1 MADPV
6 TIGVMMAGSALLNA
20 RSAVQQGYAAKAA
33 GEANAMMGERNAR
46 IAEQQA
52 EQIKRSAEFDVERF
66 RSNFGELQASAE
78 TAYRFNGFVASE
90 GTPALQVME
99 NARQADE
106 EIYTMRFNAATQQ
119 TAAMESATENRLQ
132 AKLDR
137 MRGSQA
143 LKASRYAAAG
153 SLLSGATQ
161 IATMGG

>member
-6 TIGVMMAGSALLNA
+6 TVALVAGSSLLSA
-20 RSAVQQGYAAKAA
+20 RSAVQQGAAAKAA

-52 EQIKRSAEFDVERF
+52 EQIKRSAEFDVNRF
-66 RSNFGELQASAE
+66 RSNFGELNATAA

-90 GTPALQVME
+90 GTPALQLIE

-106 EIYTMRFNAATQQ
+106 EIYTMRYNAATQSQ
-119 TAAMESATENRLQ
+119 QALESATESRLQ

-143 LKASRYAAAG
+143 QRASYYQAAG
-153 SLLSGATQ
+153 SLLRGGTK
-161 IATMGG
+161 IATMGD